1 MSKAAPL
8 GAGLVRKGAP
18 APVSTAPAPETA
30 PETAPAPPAEAPA
43 PPAEAP
49 ARLVTPPKL
58 GTIAVTVRL
67 DPDRYERLKQEAAR
81 SRRTNQTIIV
91 AALDAYLL

>member
-1 MSKAAPL
+1 MSKPAPL
-8 GAGLVRKGAP
+8 SSALVSKGTP

-30 PETAPAPPAEAPA
+30 PA

-49 ARLVTPPKL
+49 ARPIAAPKL

-67 DPDRYERLKQEAAR
+67 DPDRYTRLKGEARR
-81 SRRTNQTIIV
+81 SGLTNQTIIV
-91 AALDAYLL
+91 AALDKYLA